1 MNETTLIAST
11 RRRLMPMIAVVLACA
26 FLPACASFPEATA
39 AHADTTQATHAV
51 PPPGTSNPPSTA
63 AAPANDGSDSSPG
76 SNAAANLQRLIDSH
90 QLTEL
95 RTTYSA
101 SYGTSL
107 LFQTDKLVYYIAL
120 FRNKQF
126 WRVIQTDS
134 YETAENTYNTFV
146 KQTRDLAQ
154 VEIDATRL
162 QAGKAYA
169 ERMITLNQKRLQNLE
184 QDKGYQEQQA
194 KQVVAAQ
201 EQAKQQAVSLSE
213 DLNST
218 SKQLDAMKQNIE
230 ALEKQQANP
239 TLLLPTSSASN
250 NSPPAQTPVPN
261 TPQNSGG

>member
-1 MNETTLIAST
+1 M
-11 RRRLMPMIAVVLACA
+11 
-26 FLPACASFPEATA
+26 
-39 AHADTTQATHAV
+39 
-51 PPPGTSNPPSTA
+51 
-63 AAPANDGSDSSPG
+63 PG
-76 SNAAANLQRLIDSH
+76 STAAANLQRLIDSH

-126 WRVIQTDS
+126 WRVIQTES
-134 YETAENTYNTFV
+134 YEDAENIYNTFV

-169 ERMITLNQKRLQNLE
+169 ERMIALNQKRLQSLE
-184 QDKGYQEQQA
+184 QDKGYQQQQA
-194 KQVVAAQ
+194 KQVAEAQ
-201 EQAKQQAVSLSE
+201 QQAKQQAVSLSE

-218 SKQLDAMKQNIE
+218 SRQLDSMKQSIE

-239 TLLLPTSSASN
+239 TLLLPSDMS
-250 NSPPAQTPVPN
+250 
-261 TPQNSGG
+261 SGGPASTETPAPGAQASSPASGG

>member
-1 MNETTLIAST
+1 MVLGPVA
-11 RRRLMPMIAVVLACA
+11 AVVLACA
-26 FLPACASFPEATA
+26 FMSACASFPAPTA
-39 AHADTTQATHAV
+39 ARGGSADSAAPARAV
-51 PPPGTSNPPSTA
+51 PPPGAGDSPGGA
-63 AAPANDGSDSSPG
+63 AAPAADGMPG
-76 SNAAANLQRLIDSH
+76 STAAANLQRLIDSH

-126 WRVIQTDS
+126 WRVIQTES
-134 YETAENTYNTFV
+134 YEDAENIYNTFV

-169 ERMITLNQKRLQNLE
+169 ERMIALNQKRLQSLE
-184 QDKGYQEQQA
+184 QDKGYQQQQA
-194 KQVVAAQ
+194 KQVAEAQ
-201 EQAKQQAVSLSE
+201 QQAKQQAVSLSE

-218 SKQLDAMKQNIE
+218 SRQLDSMKQSIE

-239 TLLLPTSSASN
+239 TLLLPSDMS
-250 NSPPAQTPVPN
+250 
-261 TPQNSGG
+261 SGGPASTETPAPGAQASSPASGG